1 MMTGIHKKNR
11 TRQACFCI
19 IVISALLIAWPLPV
33 IFGSGS
39 DGWPNPDDS
48 LDIGDPVSARTRSY
62 SFHTP
67 MLDLG
72 GPLPVRYG
80 LVYQSISNFEPGF
93 QPVIPH
99 IWRTRIAQAYVFRW
113 GEGEGQMYFQNN
125 QHDGSGDWKNGPY
138 ATYQFGL
145 QEQTGAN
152 GWFYLMDPSDQ
163 TVYIFEKDSHAD
175 DDDDSNQEAR
185 LRYRMDRNG
194 NRVTYTYS
202 CWNCSPNT
210 TTISDGLGREIT
222 LSVDNGGN
230 LTTVSD
236 GARGYTLGYNGSDQ
250 LISITDSIGNTTQ
263 YVYTAGGN
271 IEKKVHP
278 EGNSPYSQTYDEAAY
293 PWGCATSQTD
303 AYGNTITI
311 SLDSS
316 NPDPAT
322 IKVIEHRPDGSEV
335 AYVHPTLGASPLSW
349 QDAQGNTA
357 NFTVNGNDQMTGI
370 TDRLGDTTSMTYHA
384 PTGFVASFTNAK
396 GNTLSHSYTPQNQ
409 TFTNPANAHE
419 FTFTFYN
426 RTRTD
431 YPDGT
436 YETYGYDTKGNP
448 TTHTDRNG
456 KTWTTTYN
464 SQGLPL
470 TITNPT
476 GGVITHTY
484 NADGTLAT
492 SADSDTGATTF
503 GYDAYRRLTSMNP
516 PGTGQIDITYN
527 LMDRITSASDE
538 NGHIVQYQ
546 YDQNGNLIRVT
557 DPAGH
562 STRYGYDLMDRV
574 AQITSR
580 TGGIS
585 TLSYNYRGQNTSATN
600 ANGIQTSYSYNN
612 RDWLESA
619 TRNGKTRG
627 FTQDKEGV
635 PTGSTS
641 PAGHT
646 VLQQTDKLGHVTAIT
661 LPGGETTR
669 ISRDAMT
676 RVTGSTD
683 PLNHQTRYGYDPNGL
698 LSRVTLPDGASADYT
713 RDTLGNLTI
722 INDLNGNNW
731 TFGYTAMGRPASATD
746 PLARTSSYT
755 HDDRGRVNAVT
766 YPDGVTETRSFDNTG
781 NLTRRLYN
789 DGTDLT
795 YTYDAL
801 DNLTATNDLTLT
813 RDDDGRITG
822 STYNGHTFGGAF
834 DAGGRI
840 VTATY
845 GGAFTVTYSYNADDR
860 LSRVRD
866 TLGNQVDFTYDA
878 DGNITS
884 MTRSNG
890 INATFTRDNNGRV
903 TRLVD
908 GSLTDLQ
915 YGYDAAGRIT
925 SMSGTWPLDPAGLL
939 TTETKSFTVD
949 AASQVNSSGYAYDTR
964 GRSTQL
970 PGHTLTWDGA
980 ERLTGLDGVTFAYN
994 GQSEIVS
1001 RTEGAITTRY
1011 YHNHTLGLS
1020 PIVAEQQGTSFT
1032 RYYVFT
1038 PSGQLLYSIDPRNS
1052 NAPAFYHRD
1061 QIGSTLAL
1069 TDGAGTVTD
1078 SYAYGPYGKMLGH
1091 TGASDQPYTFVG
1103 TMGVRQ
1109 EGDIYQMRRRYYDP
1123 VTTKFLSREPV
1134 WPQTEKPE
1142 SLNPYQYA
1150 LANPL
1155 GNLDPEGEIVITAW
1169 GICAV
1174 GWGIVFLVELYVLHE
1189 QEKILA
1195 PIRAYE
1201 REKQREEREDVRRYN
1216 EWVRRAPE
1224 RARAAAL
1231 EEKRRV
1237 RAEALEQERQR
1248 RWALAEQKSRQEAYD
1263 QGLSPRDL
1271 DPFNP
1276 FYKYSNLEE
1285 AGEKI
1290 EDSTITSESFRQV
1303 PSKKPYK
1310 NKPLTGWA
1318 ALAAKKW
1325 NKDVDDWIK
1334 GQGAR

>member
-1 MMTGIHKKNR
+1 MTGIHKKNR

-19 IVISALLIAWPLPV
+19 IVISALLIAWPLPA
-33 IFGSGS
+33 IFGSDS

-67 MLDLG
+67 MLDLC

-99 IWRTRIAQAYVFRW
+99 IWRTHIAQVFVFRW

-125 QHDGSGDWKNGPY
+125 QHDGSGDWGNGPY

-175 DDDDSNQEAR
+175 DDSNQEAR

-194 NRVTYTYS
+194 NRITYTYS

-236 GARGYTLGYNGSDQ
+236 GARGYTLGYNAEDQ
-250 LISITDSIGNTTQ
+250 ITTITDPLGNATG
-263 YVYTAGGN
+263 YEYTSTLRDNVARQ
-271 IEKKVHP
+271 VRS
-278 EGNSPYSQTYDEAAY
+278 EGNSPYSQTYDEVNSPYRRAA
-293 PWGCATSQTD
+293 GQTD

-335 AYVHPTLGASPLSW
+335 VYVHSTLGASPLSW

-357 NFTVNGNDQMTGI
+357 NFTVNGNDRMTGI
-370 TDRLGDTTSMTYHA
+370 TDRLGDTSFITYHG
-384 PTGFVASFTNAK
+384 PTGFPASFTNAE
-396 GNTLSHSYTPQNQ
+396 GNTLSHSYTAQDQ
-409 TFTNPANAHE
+409 TFTNPDNAHT

-436 YETYGYDTKGNP
+436 YETYGYDDKGNP
-448 TTHTDRNG
+448 TTYTDRNQ

-470 TITNPT
+470 TITNPA

-484 NADGTLAT
+484 NPDGTLAT
-492 SADSDTGATTF
+492 RADSDTGATTF

-516 PGTGQIDITYN
+516 PGPGQIDITYDA
-527 LMDRITSASDE
+527 MDRVISASDE

-546 YDQNGNLIRVT
+546 YDQNGNLTRVT

-562 STRYGYDLMDRV
+562 ATQYGYDLMDRV

-585 TLSYNYRGQNTSATN
+585 TVSYNYRGQTTGAVN
-600 ANGIQTSYSYNN
+600 ANGIQTTYSYNS

-646 VLQQTDKLGHVTAIT
+646 LLQQTDKLGHLTAVT
-661 LPGGETTR
+661 LPGGQTSRFT
-669 ISRDAMT
+669 RDAMT

-683 PLNHQTRYGYDPNGL
+683 PLNHQTQYGYDPNGL
-698 LSRVTLPDGASADYT
+698 LARVTLPNGASADYT
-713 RDTLGNLTI
+713 RDSLGNLTL

-731 TFGYTAMGRPASATD
+731 TFGYTAMGRMASATD

-755 HDDRGRVNAVT
+755 HDDRGRVNVVT
-766 YPDGVTETRSFDNTG
+766 HPDGVTETRGYDNAG
-781 NLTRRLYN
+781 NLIQRLYS

-795 YTYDAL
+795 FTYDAL
-801 DNLTATNDLTLT
+801 NNLTATNDLTLT
-813 RDDDGRITG
+813 RDDDGRITD
-822 STYNGHTFGGAF
+822 STCNGHTFGGTF
-834 DAGGRI
+834 DAGGRV

-860 LSRVRD
+860 LSRAGD

-878 DGNITS
+878 DGNLTGL
-884 MTRSNG
+884 TRSNG
-890 INATFTRDNNGRV
+890 INATFTRDSNGRI
-903 TRLVD
+903 THLVD

-915 YGYDAAGRIT
+915 YGYDAAGQIT
-925 SMSGTWPLDPAGLL
+925 TMSGTWPLDPAGLL
-939 TTETKSFTVD
+939 SDTDKSFTVD
-949 AASQVNSSGYAYDTR
+949 AASQINSSGYVYDNR
-964 GRSTQL
+964 GRATQI
-970 PGHTLTWDGA
+970 PGHTLSWDAA
-980 ERLTGLDGVTFAYN
+980 ERLISLDGVTFAYN

-1001 RTEGAITTRY
+1001 RTEGGATTRY
-1011 YHNHTLGLS
+1011 YHSHTLGLN
-1020 PIVAEQQGTSFT
+1020 PIVAEQQGAGFH
-1032 RYYVFT
+1032 RYYVYT
-1038 PSGQLLYSIDPRNS
+1038 PSGQLLYSIDPQNG
-1052 NAPAFYHRD
+1052 NAAAFYHGD
-1061 QIGSTLAL
+1061 QVGSTLAL
-1069 TDGAGTVTD
+1069 SDAAGAVTD
-1078 SYAYGPYGKMLGH
+1078 RYAYSPYGELLGH
-1091 TGASDQPYTFVG
+1091 TGGSDQPFTFVG
-1103 TMGVRQ
+1103 TLGIRR
-1109 EGDIYQMRRRYYDP
+1109 EGNLFQMRRRYYDP
-1123 VTTKFLSREPV
+1123 LTARFLSREPI
-1134 WPQTEKPE
+1134 WPQVGSPE
-1142 SLNPYQYA
+1142 LINPYQYA
-1150 LANPL
+1150 VDSPLGSVDVTGLLTATERWDNKVKTYLKPNATLREGLTGKLLLDTEIDVRKRTFTIQTGKWQGDRFEGNGDFPEGSIAYEFVAEDQFTGENQKSGLRISHMLLISHRIEALKQLARFKFALYSGIAQGMKDLLGARKVPEDKPPTELNNRTGDGDGKRDPAIVADEILGGSNPL
-1155 GNLDPEGEIVITAW
+1155 QR
-1169 GICAV
+1169 AV
-1174 GWGIVFLVELYVLHE
+1174 
-1189 QEKILA
+1189 
-1195 PIRAYE
+1195 
-1201 REKQREEREDVRRYN
+1201 
-1216 EWVRRAPE
+1216 
-1224 RARAAAL
+1224 
-1231 EEKRRV
+1231 
-1237 RAEALEQERQR
+1237 
-1248 RWALAEQKSRQEAYD
+1248 RWL
-1263 QGLSPRDL
+1263 
-1271 DPFNP
+1271 
-1276 FYKYSNLEE
+1276 
-1285 AGEKI
+1285 
-1290 EDSTITSESFRQV
+1290 TI
-1303 PSKKPYK
+1303 P
-1310 NKPLTGWA
+1310 
-1318 ALAAKKW
+1318 
-1325 NKDVDDWIK
+1325 D
-1334 GQGAR
+1334 